1 MTTVTSDQERTE
13 RLEQLDAMAAREWA
27 AYGARLRDLEGAEY
41 DATEIEAWDDLQSA
55 LEHLRG
61 ERLMLVN
68 LDEDGPQPPS

>member
-1 MTTVTSDQERTE
+1 MTTVTSDQERTQ

-41 DATEIEAWDDLQSA
+41 DATEIEAWDELQNA

-61 ERLMLVN
+61 ERQTLLP
-68 LDEDGPQPPS
+68 LDESAPDLPS